1 MERTT
6 LQKMAMLFGVV
17 FLLITVLG
25 FIPGVIEE
33 SENGGDLFTFGD
45 TGALLL
51 GIFGVNVVENII
63 HLLFG
68 IAGLALAR
76 THAGARSYFLGGG
89 VIYILVGVL
98 YLIVGHDTALNF
110 IGVNTESDY
119 LHLVLG
125 VLMLLFGFALGR
137 ATTVTTRTSTG

>member
-6 LQKMAMLFGVV
+6 LQKMAALFGVV

-25 FIPGVIEE
+25 FIPGITQDTDE
-33 SENGGDLFTFGD
+33 LFTFGEP
-45 TGALLL
+45 GALLL
-51 GIFGVNVVENII
+51 GIFGVNVVENIV

-68 IAGLALAR
+68 IAGLAMAR
-76 THAGARSYFLGGG
+76 THASSRTYFLGGG
-89 VIYILVGVL
+89 VL
-98 YLIVGHDTALNF
+98 YLIIGAFYLVVGHENSLNF

-125 VLMLLFGFALGR
+125 VLMLVFGLALGR
-137 ATTVTTRTSTG
+137 DTTTTTRTSS

>member
-6 LQKMAMLFGVV
+6 LQKMATLFGVV

-25 FIPGVIEE
+25 FIPGITE
-33 SENGGDLFTFGD
+33 DTDRLFTFGEP
-45 TGALLL
+45 GALLV
-51 GIFGVNVVENII
+51 GIFGINVVENII

-89 VIYILVGVL
+89 VIYVLVGVL
-98 YLIVGHDTALNF
+98 YLIVGHETALNVM
-110 IGVNTESDY
+110 GVNSESDY

-125 VLMLLFGFALGR
+125 VIMLLFGFALGR
-137 ATTVTTRTSTG
+137 ATTVTTSTSTSG

>member
-6 LQKMAMLFGVV
+6 LQKMAALFGVV
-17 FLLITVLG
+17 FLLVAILG
-25 FIPGVIEE
+25 FIPGVTEDTDE
-33 SENGGDLFTFGD
+33 LFTFGEP
-45 TGALLL
+45 GALLL
-51 GIFGVNVVENII
+51 GIFGVNIVENII

-89 VIYILVGVL
+89 VIYVLVGVL
-98 YLIVGHDTALNF
+98 YLIVGHDTGLNLL
-110 IGVNTESDY
+110 GVNTESDY

-137 ATTVTTRTSTG
+137 ATTVTTRTAS